1 MEPLIKKE
9 TGKGLREGESA
20 AKLVLST
27 LSIYDKHI
35 PSPERVDLFQ

>member
-1 MEPLIKKE
+1 MEPLIKQE

-35 PSPERVDLFQ
+35 LLLERVNLFQ